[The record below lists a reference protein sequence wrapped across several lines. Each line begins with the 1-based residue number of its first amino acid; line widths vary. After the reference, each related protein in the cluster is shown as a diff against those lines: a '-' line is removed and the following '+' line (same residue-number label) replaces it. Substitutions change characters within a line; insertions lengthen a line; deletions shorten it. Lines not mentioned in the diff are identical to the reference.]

1 MNDLAAP
8 SAKTIISELIDATP
22 AGISRAEIASTTGF
36 SSSTVSNIVRELIS
50 AGEVDESP
58 AASTGGR
65 RTQVLKPTHRHD
77 PIWLSEIG
85 SAHARIGIADRPGN
99 LVATEEVPLSLT
111 DRPHVVLA
119 NIIDHLQ
126 KLSEKSL
133 GKSGAAALGI
143 ALPGPVDRTEHMVV
157 GAARMPGWNNV
168 ALAPILRELIDAPV
182 ELDNDARAGAV
193 GECAMREETPGTWNG
208 IYIKAGTGIGGA
220 AVLNGEIYTGGRGL
234 AGDIAH
240 NSVPEAGDRPCSCG
254 RTGCMETVASGAGI
268 IRALGEEGIDVHT
281 VAQVVERAEQWDP
294 VVTTMLRGAGTS
306 VGRVLAPLVTFL
318 NPTDVIVGGSLS
330 SIDVF
335 TASIRSEL
343 YARCLPMTTK
353 DLTIEASRTKA
364 DAALYGMAELCFAAI
379 NRTNQG
385 ATTPS

>member
-1 MNDLAAP
+1 MDNLAAP
-8 SAKTIISELIDATP
+8 GAKTVISELIDATP
-22 AGISRAEIASTTGF
+22 AGISRAEIATATGF
-36 SSSTVSNIVRELIS
+36 SSSTVSNIVRELINT
-50 AGEVDESP
+50 GEVDESP
-58 AASTGGR
+58 TASTGGR

-99 LVATEEVPLSLT
+99 LVATEEVPVSLT
-111 DRPHVVLA
+111 DRPQVVLSR
-119 NIIDHLQ
+119 IIEHL
-126 KLSEKSL
+126 KVLSEKALAKPS
-133 GKSGAAALGI
+133 AAALGI
-143 ALPGPVDRTEHMVV
+143 ALPGPVDRSLQMVV

-168 ALAPILRELIDAPV
+168 PLAPILNELVLAPV
-182 ELDNDARAGAV
+182 EIDNDARAGAI
-193 GECAMREETPGTWNG
+193 GECAMREDAPGTWNG
-208 IYIKAGTGIGGA
+208 IYVKAGTGIGGA
-220 AVLNGEIYTGGRGL
+220 AVLNGEIYTGGGGL

-254 RTGCMETVASGAGI
+254 RAGCMETVASGAGI

-294 VVTTMLRGAGTS
+294 VVTAMLRSAGTS

-353 DLTIEASRTKA
+353 DLTIEASLTKA

-385 ATTPS
+385 APTSS